1 MWYES
6 YPWYGV
12 VEVKKKILNQY
23 ERYTRAL
30 KFYVFISIFLM
41 ILNVGLIFITF
52 GEKVIISD
60 KVLGL
65 SLICAAFTLLTSNS
79 ILNNIVKKRQRE
91 WKCLDFKEQVLQSNN
106 LTISFNNDEKDNTI
120 DRFFNGDE
128 ILIDT
133 NELKGKISV
142 KLILEEKNE
151 KDNL

>member
-1 MWYES
+1 MWYENYS
-6 YPWYGV
+6 WYGV
-12 VEVKKKILNQY
+12 VNMKKKYLNNY

-30 KFYVFISIFLM
+30 KFGVSISIFLM

-60 KVLGL
+60 KVLGI
-65 SLICAAFTLLTSNS
+65 SLICAALALLTSNL
-79 ILNNIVKKRQRE
+79 ILNNTVKKRQRE
-91 WKCLDFKEQVLQSNN
+91 WKCLDFKERVLQSNN

>member
-1 MWYES
+1 M
-6 YPWYGV
+6 
-12 VEVKKKILNQY
+12 KKKILNQY

-30 KFYVFISIFLM
+30 KFDVFISIFFM
-41 ILNVGLIFITF
+41 IINVGLIFITI

-65 SLICAAFTLLTSNS
+65 SLICAAFTLLTSSS
-79 ILNNIVKKRQRE
+79 ILKNIVKKRQRD
-91 WKCLDFKEQVLQSNN
+91 WKCLDFKEQVLQSNH

-133 NELKGKISV
+133 QGLNGIISV

-151 KDNL
+151 KDSL